1 MFSKG
6 TWCFSFFLLEIT
18 FFVALNK
25 WFIFHVTC
33 WNNIRPDKAFPEAI
47 NRELSTHRTQ
57 HSQGILIIIWFY
69 FPYMICKSKFIMDT
83 ISVYNSLREIA
94 KNCISLIS
102 LLLSL
107 SWWLV
112 NALKTSISSQSSL
125 SINIKQAA
133 HAIRGFHFLD
143 RGLGINK
150 DFLLRRALKQ
160 MGIDAGWLNPL
171 KGLYHT
177 K

>member
-1 MFSKG
+1 MIHIP
-6 TWCFSFFLLEIT
+6 CN
-18 FFVALNK
+18 VR
-25 WFIFHVTC
+25 

-47 NRELSTHRTQ
+47 NRELSTHLTQ

-69 FPYMICKSKFIMDT
+69 VPYMICKSKFIMDT
-83 ISVYNSLREIA
+83 ISVYDSFRERA
-94 KNCISLIS
+94 RKCISLRS
-102 LLLSL
+102 LRNALLSL

-112 NALKTSISSQSSL
+112 NALKTSISSQSSI

-133 HAIRGFHFLD
+133 HAIRGFHFVD